1 MPALKE
7 NSIIPRKCQRSFGD
21 RNGDFLRKSEFLFD
35 SLCYY
40 GKMPKENR
48 RRPVLIVQH
57 APHEHPAVVKR
68 TLESQ
73 GIQTLLLH
81 SYLGDHYPSHK
92 EIQGMISLGGP
103 MNANDESNHP
113 WLKEELKLLRAC
125 VLDEQPVAGICLGGQ
140 LMARAMGGS
149 VEKNSTLELGWFP
162 IEINSEGQTDPITG
176 SAGGNPTVY
185 QWHEDT
191 FHLPKE
197 AILLASSPACPRQAY
212 RIGEKAYGFQFHPE
226 ADHQLV
232 NEWLDI
238 EGVEDEIL
246 EAQRLHGGG
255 TIQDGKTQRNVA
267 LKGEKAS
274 LRITAAIGSL
284 FRRRAY
290 DEDTSDK
297 FAQFESFATH
307 QATLIFEIEG
317 PDRKVFQLR
326 GQITAM
332 LSVAAG
338 DFVLL
343 KEPNTL
349 VWPIRIDDVLR
360 VKLA

>member
-1 MPALKE
+1 MGI
-7 NSIIPRKCQRSFGD
+7 SH
-21 RNGDFLRKSEFLFD
+21 RKSEFLFD
-35 SLCYY
+35 SLCYSK
-40 GKMPKENR
+40 KMPKENR
-48 RRPVLIVQH
+48 RKPVLIVQH

-73 GIQTLLLH
+73 GIQTHLLH
-81 SYLGDHYPSHK
+81 CYLGEKYPSHK
-92 EIQGMISLGGP
+92 EIHGMISLGGP
-103 MNANDESNHP
+103 MNANDEANHP
-113 WLKEELKLLRAC
+113 WIKDEVKLLRAC
-125 VLDEQPVAGICLGGQ
+125 VLEEQPVAGICLGGQ
-140 LMARAMGGS
+140 MMARAMGGS
-149 VEKNSTLELGWFP
+149 VERNSTLELGWFP
-162 IEINSEGQTDPITG
+162 IEMNDAGLADPITS

-191 FHLPKE
+191 FHLPEE
-197 AILLASSPACPRQAY
+197 AILLASSQACPRQAY
-212 RIGEKAYGFQFHPE
+212 RIGKKAYGFQFHPE

-238 EGVEDEIL
+238 EGVEQEIL
-246 EAQRLHGGG
+246 DAQKLHGGE

-284 FRRRAY
+284 FRRRAT
-290 DEDTSDK
+290 DQDTSEK

-317 PDRKVFQLR
+317 PNRKIFQLQ

-332 LSVAAG
+332 LSVPAG

-343 KEPNTL
+343 REPSTL